1 MEARPMKTLLL
12 IFLVLIPVWAQPNQ
26 IPAAQIES
34 VREQQDP
41 FFLDV
46 RTAEEI
52 RTLGSLSGYYNIP
65 VDELEK
71 RLDELPKDR
80 LILTA

>member
-1 MEARPMKTLLL
+1 MKAFLLL
-12 IFLVLIPVWAQPNQ
+12 LFLLAPAWAQPNQ
-26 IPAAQIES
+26 ANQIPPQQIES

-46 RTAEEI
+46 RSAEEI

-65 VDELEK
+65 LDELEK

>member
-1 MEARPMKTLLL
+1 MKAFLLL
-12 IFLVLIPVWAQPNQ
+12 LLVWAPAWAQPTQPNP
-26 IPAAQIES
+26 IPPQQIES

-46 RTAEEI
+46 RSAEEI
-52 RTLGSLSGYYNIP
+52 RTLGTLADYYNIP
-65 VDELEK
+65 LDELEN

>member
-1 MEARPMKTLLL
+1 MKALLL
-12 IFLVLIPVWAQPNQ
+12 IFLILMPVWAQPNQ
-26 IPAAQIES
+26 IPAQQIES
-34 VREQQDP
+34 IRELEDP

-65 VDELEK
+65 VDELEQ

>member
-1 MEARPMKTLLL
+1 MKAFLLL
-12 IFLVLIPVWAQPNQ
+12 LLVLAPAWAQQPGL
-26 IPAAQIES
+26 IPPQQIES

-46 RTAEEI
+46 RSAEEI
-52 RTLGSLSGYYNIP
+52 RTLGTLADYYNIP
-65 VDELEK
+65 LNELEN